1 MEKRERRR
9 NRLPE
14 GWLQEFIQ
22 AYDIQ
27 STDDLKRALADL
39 VGDTVET
46 MMQVELDVDLG
57 YSKNDSKNKATDNSR
72 NGSSAKTLQSEYG
85 AIEIDVPRDR
95 KGEFE
100 PKIVPKYKRDIQGL
114 DSQIISISTT

>member
-1 MEKRERRR
+1 MEKREKRERRR

-22 AYDIQ
+22 AYDIK
-27 STDDLKRALADL
+27 STDDLKGALADL

-46 MMQVELDVDLG
+46 MMQAELEADLG
-57 YSKNDSKNKATDNSR
+57 YAKNDSKNKETNNSR
-72 NGSSAKTLQSEYG
+72 NGNSTKTLQSEYG
-85 AIEIDVPRDR
+85 AINIDVPRDR

-100 PKIVPKYKRDIQGL
+100 PKIACCIMK
-114 DSQIISISTT
+114 